1 MLILCN
7 EDEHGRILQ
16 RSVHAHLIGGEQDFM
31 AIYDCGVVDQSLAH
45 LVDEPAHHLLLS
57 TVLRHAVL
65 HLSFLF
71 ISTNH
76 VSVRRAPQRMRI
88 LCDGDEQGRPLL
100 RKSPRE
106 TLPQKEESMLIS
118 QDVMHALISPPLRFT
133 PLLSTPLTGGGLPA
147 LGRLPCPLWDASL
160 CSTMRMG
167 GMRVSDA
174 MRLAR
179 HGHEPEIDLWAG
191 DALPSTVLLLC
202 ILVKG
207 STTQHHSCES
217 ALSRSTPSGQTQ
229 TSKTYPCHRTHA
241 KCP

>member
-31 AIYDCGVVDQSLAH
+31 AIYDCGVVGSSLAH

-76 VSVRRAPQRMRI
+76 VSVRRAPERMRI
-88 LCDGDEQGRPLL
+88 LCNGDEQGRPLL

-106 TLPQKEESMLIS
+106 TLPQKEESMRIS
-118 QDVMHALISPPLRFT
+118 QDVMHALISPPLSFT
-133 PLLSTPLTGGGLPA
+133 PLLSTPLTGGRLPA
-147 LGRLPCPLWDASL
+147 LGRLSVQHSADGWDA
-160 CSTMRMG
+160 C
-167 GMRVSDA
+167 
-174 MRLAR
+174 
-179 HGHEPEIDLWAG
+179 
-191 DALPSTVLLLC
+191 
-202 ILVKG
+202 
-207 STTQHHSCES
+207 Q
-217 ALSRSTPSGQTQ
+217 
-229 TSKTYPCHRTHA
+229 
-241 KCP
+241 

>member
-31 AIYDCGVVDQSLAH
+31 AIYDGGVVRSSLAH

-76 VSVRRAPQRMRI
+76 VSVRRAPERMRI
-88 LCDGDEQGRPLL
+88 LCSRDEQGRPLL

-106 TLPQKEESMLIS
+106 TLPQKEKSMLIS
-118 QDVMHALISPPLRFT
+118 QDVMHALVSLCSASLSPLIPSHWRQAARFGT
-133 PLLSTPLTGGGLPA
+133 PPMPT
-147 LGRLPCPLWDASL
+147 LGRLS
-160 CSTMRMG
+160 
-167 GMRVSDA
+167 V
-174 MRLAR
+174 
-179 HGHEPEIDLWAG
+179 
-191 DALPSTVLLLC
+191 
-202 ILVKG
+202 
-207 STTQHHSCES
+207 QHNADGWNEC
-217 ALSRSTPSGQTQ
+217 Q
-229 TSKTYPCHRTHA
+229 
-241 KCP
+241 